1 MEVQNLLG
9 SYPFLLGFQFCSY
22 GFAHHLIF
30 SLFFFFFFVAL
41 ISIALPVMAILFAL
55 SEFDLPGV
63 GLFDFFKQNL
73 SFRLFFV

>member
-9 SYPFLLGFQFCSY
+9 SYPFLLGFQF
-22 GFAHHLIF
+22 F
-30 SLFFFFFFVAL
+30 FFFFFFVAL